1 MGRTESD
8 EIDSL
13 VEEELSRNESEQAS
27 QRALDDLE
35 LKASSK
41 PAINTNLGSKASSP
55 STTPVGSKSMMRV
68 QISSKSITAENAAGL
83 GSRGSVGS
91 ANGATKSKQVVGDGN
106 DSVGG
111 SSTGSGAESSS
122 QMFKDLFST

>member
-13 VEEELSRNESEQAS
+13 VEEDLSRNESEQAS
-27 QRALDDLE
+27 LRAIDDLE
-35 LKASSK
+35 TKVTSK
-41 PAINTNLGSKASSP
+41 PTINTNLGSAASSHAG
-55 STTPVGSKSMMRV
+55 TPVGQSMMRV

-91 ANGATKSKQVVGDGN
+91 ANGTKNSK
-106 DSVGG
+106 
-111 SSTGSGAESSS
+111 
-122 QMFKDLFST
+122 